1 MDSFEGTS
9 FLATHTPNALFNQNF
24 NSEDCFSSVLIGS
37 LDSGCQLIFRVT
49 IYGNAVSTVVEQN
62 KCSKH
67 PNVQD
72 FMKFDKTIFP
82 FALFGYEIG
91 YRQLDAVRLVGYLPS
106 HIQRALV
113 EKLLIE

>member
-1 MDSFEGTS
+1 MDSFEGTF
-9 FLATHTPNALFNQNF
+9 FLAAQTPNAPFYQNF

-72 FMKFDKTIFP
+72 FMKFNRTIFS

-91 YRQLDAVRLVGYLPS
+91 YRQLDAMRLVGYLSS